1 MFLFYG
7 TKDQFQATFFIFLKK
22 DLTIV
27 VITTIVFFMSEKA
40 SKLKRTK
47 PAVSPE
53 EELFVNLMRTTET
66 LRGKTA
72 ELLKDYDLSGVQ
84 YNTLRILR
92 GAGEEGLI
100 CNEISERLITKDSD
114 ITRLLDRLE
123 KREFI
128 IRERDPSDRRHVIT
142 KITKNGLEVLSE
154 IDQPMTEL
162 HKQQLGHLGDALIE
176 QLNALLILAR
186 SQVK

>member
-1 MFLFYG
+1 
-7 TKDQFQATFFIFLKK
+7 
-22 DLTIV
+22 V
-27 VITTIVFFMSEKA
+27 SEKA
-40 SKLKRTK
+40 SKLKQTK
-47 PAVSPE
+47 TPTSRE
-53 EELFVNLMRTTET
+53 EELFVNLMRTTEA
-66 LRGKTA
+66 LRGKTV
-72 ELLKDYDLSGVQ
+72 ELLKDYELSSVQ

-123 KREFI
+123 KRGFI
-128 IRERDPSDRRHVIT
+128 MRERDPNDRRHVIT
-142 KITKNGLEVLSE
+142 KITKKGLEVLAK
-154 IDQPMTEL
+154 IDRPLSDL